1 MLIQKIGLAREGKK
15 FSKSARKIGVTKE
28 KSRAEYW
35 SKTIKRFPGMNLSR
49 NTSDIK
55 TFSLEVRFKIKV

>member
-1 MLIQKIGLAREGKK
+1 MIQKIGLAREGKN

-28 KSRAEYW
+28 KSRAKYW
-35 SKTIKRFPGMNLSR
+35 SKTIKCFPGMNPSR
-49 NTSDIK
+49 TMSDIK